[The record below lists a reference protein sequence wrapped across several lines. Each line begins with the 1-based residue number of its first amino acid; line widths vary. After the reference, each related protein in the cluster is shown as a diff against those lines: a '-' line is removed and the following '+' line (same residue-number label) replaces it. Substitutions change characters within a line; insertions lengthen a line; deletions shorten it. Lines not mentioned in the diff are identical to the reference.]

1 MDYFINPVWFYW
13 FGVCDGLKKF
23 SIVLAV
29 LSGMVL
35 VSFIAGYI
43 YNHVMVIDGKYEDN
57 KHYMAMCKTG
67 IKWSVAVFL
76 PLLLI
81 AIFSPYKQTMIE
93 MQVASI
99 ATKTNAEWTVEQ
111 LKGITDYI
119 IERINSVK

>member
-1 MDYFINPVWFYW
+1 MDYFINPIWFYW
-13 FGVCDGLKKF
+13 LGVCDGLKTL

-43 YNHVMVIDGKYEDN
+43 YNHAMVIEYETEDN

-81 AIFSPYKQTMIE
+81 AIFSPDKQTMIE

-99 ATKTNAEWTVEQ
+99 ATKTNAEWTVER
-111 LKGITDYI
+111 LKDITDYI
-119 IERINSVK
+119 IERISSVE

>member
-1 MDYFINPVWFYW
+1 MDYFINPIWFYW
-13 FGVCDGLKKF
+13 LGVCDGLQTLAIIF
-23 SIVLAV
+23 AILAGCTLIV
-29 LSGMVL
+29 
-35 VSFIAGYI
+35 FIAAYI
-43 YNHVMVIDGKYEDN
+43 YNYFMAFAYKEN
-57 KHYMAMCKTG
+57 KNYISICKNG
-67 IKWSVAVFL
+67 IKWSAIVFI

-81 AIFSPYKQTMIE
+81 AIFAPNKQTMIE

>member
-13 FGVCDGLKKF
+13 LGVCDGLKTL

-29 LSGMVL
+29 FSGMVL
-35 VSFIAGYI
+35 ISFIAGYM
-43 YNHVMVIDGKYEDN
+43 YNHVMAIEYEHEDN

-81 AIFSPYKQTMIE
+81 AIFSPNKQTMIE

-99 ATKTNAEWTVEQ
+99 ATKTNAEWTVDQ

-119 IERINSVK
+119 IERIQSVK